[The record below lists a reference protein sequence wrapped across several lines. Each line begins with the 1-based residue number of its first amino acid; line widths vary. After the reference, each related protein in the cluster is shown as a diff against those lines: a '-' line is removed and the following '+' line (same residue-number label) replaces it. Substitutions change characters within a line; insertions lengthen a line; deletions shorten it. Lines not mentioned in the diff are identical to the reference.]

1 MRPARWAGW
10 AGWAGA
16 GHWPTGKNSGGFGRD
31 LCIVFGIELL
41 SFITIFSPNGVP
53 NAGCEAA
60 LQPATMQGISPD
72 TRNEAAHVQSNP
84 QPNAWLWNTLYSESG
99 PAPGHHARVA
109 RAPHMRPGAAAAP
122 RAGPQVSGPAA
133 AHPAGRAPA
142 GVASGPD
149 SSGRRPRA
157 PARRLPGA
165 PAVSARARRRRTGAR
180 PGREG
185 RRYYSVH
192 LGSRP

>member
-1 MRPARWAGW
+1 M
-10 AGWAGA
+10 
-16 GHWPTGKNSGGFGRD
+16 
-31 LCIVFGIELL
+31 
-41 SFITIFSPNGVP
+41 IFSPNGVP

-192 LGSRP
+192 LGSRPEPLVRPWTRAALRTGAKPGRGGGRARGVGGLWRRFHYRQS